1 MYIKI
6 LIYLLGVPTTTVL
19 IFRQDSWDVAPVP
32 TILRQVIFYLQQ
44 LEVFQDLQEKI
55 KYEIMLQT
63 EMFVLT
69 TVSLNSQ
76 LDILTFQGWTFGV
89 FCKFTSLGFRCPEN
103 NISKGINQRNSNKLK
118 PRQCRAIAKKQFNFD

>member
-44 LEVFQDLQEKI
+44 LEVFQDLQE
-55 KYEIMLQT
+55 EI
-63 EMFVLT
+63 EY
-69 TVSLNSQ
+69 
-76 LDILTFQGWTFGV
+76 
-89 FCKFTSLGFRCPEN
+89 R
-103 NISKGINQRNSNKLK
+103 
-118 PRQCRAIAKKQFNFD
+118 

>member
-6 LIYLLGVPTTTVL
+6 LVYLLGVPMTTVL

-55 KYEIMLQT
+55 KYEIML
-63 EMFVLT
+63 
-69 TVSLNSQ
+69 
-76 LDILTFQGWTFGV
+76 
-89 FCKFTSLGFRCPEN
+89 
-103 NISKGINQRNSNKLK
+103 
-118 PRQCRAIAKKQFNFD
+118 